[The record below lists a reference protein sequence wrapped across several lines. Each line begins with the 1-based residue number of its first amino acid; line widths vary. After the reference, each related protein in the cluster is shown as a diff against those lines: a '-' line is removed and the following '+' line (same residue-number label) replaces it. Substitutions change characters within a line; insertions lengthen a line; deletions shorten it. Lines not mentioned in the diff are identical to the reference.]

1 MRTESYQQ
9 FAVVKNDQA
18 SLFEGELNR
27 RIKELRGKSPQ
38 VKFDGL
44 TAYISYIE
52 NNTIPE
58 SIGDEYELSGVC
70 FRCEQCPH
78 FRPVLKADGT
88 PDNRISWGYCDNA
101 PNDLGRTY
109 KDSRACDRLFEE
121 IREGRI
127 GLCFRG

>member
-27 RIKELRGKSPQ
+27 RIRELKGKSPQ

-52 NNTIPE
+52 SNDIPE
-58 SIGDEYELSGVC
+58 SIADEYELAGAG
-70 FRCEQCPH
+70 FRCGSCPY

-88 PDNRISWGYCDNA
+88 EDGRVSWGYCDNA

-109 KDSRACDRLFEE
+109 RDNPACNRLYEE
-121 IREGRI
+121 IREGGI
-127 GLCFRG
+127 GLCFKG